1 MKKPTLGE
9 QIRRERERQSLTQT
23 RLAELA
29 KCPQPYI
36 CRIEGG
42 VHEPRLELLGRIL
55 NVLNMHMKIG
65 AQNSRKR
72 LEGVK

>member
-9 QIRRERERQSLTQT
+9 QIKATREKRGWSQSL
-23 RLAELA
+23 LAA
-29 KCPQPYI
+29 VADCPQPYI
-36 CRIEGG
+36 SRIEGG
-42 VHEPRLELLGRIL
+42 VHEPRLDLLERIL
-55 NVLNMHMKIG
+55 VALDVSMKIG